1 MKKYYCIAFAAITAI
16 VLLMI
21 NHISILY
28 ENYKQNVESEIEKNL
43 AIAVDDELL
52 IRKTIFNGHK
62 PQKTHSVVRI
72 RMEDMTPAMR
82 DSISKLPGAKDT
94 INVTKAREAGA
105 IGTSAEIAQ
114 QQNQD
119 NFILR
124 GDYVKMNVLDS
135 IFSYRMQM
143 DIPHRFVLVDK
154 DLQTIDSIGDFSFR
168 HVDYAR
174 QKQIGLKGLQTLRF
188 EAQIPI
194 NDFIKEEILILIAN
208 VLLMLLVAGCV
219 AFQLR
224 VIRRKEKV
232 LKFHETEAE
241 GAVHDLKSPIST
253 AISLLGMVRYRH
265 RDEPEAMALVKN
277 ETMMK
282 QLLHEIEALG
292 DVMRE
297 GKSQIVVHREPTD
310 LEALA
315 GRVKQELDLLFQN
328 KRHEITIINELPIGY
343 LVNVDGNLVE
353 RILRN
358 LMENAVKYA
367 DEGVNVYV
375 RLRQQGEGVLTEVE
389 DNGWGIAP
397 LDQKKIF
404 KPYYRVSQPSGHHR
418 RGSGIGLANARQLV
432 KAHGGVIKLQSQPG
446 KGSVFSF
453 TLEDLSAEK

>member
-1 MKKYYCIAFAAITAI
+1 M
-16 VLLMI
+16 
-21 NHISILY
+21 
-28 ENYKQNVESEIEKNL
+28 
-43 AIAVDDELL
+43 
-52 IRKTIFNGHK
+52 
-62 PQKTHSVVRI
+62 
-72 RMEDMTPAMR
+72 
-82 DSISKLPGAKDT
+82 
-94 INVTKAREAGA
+94 
-105 IGTSAEIAQ
+105 
-114 QQNQD
+114 
-119 NFILR
+119 
-124 GDYVKMNVLDS
+124 
-135 IFSYRMQM
+135 
-143 DIPHRFVLVDK
+143 
-154 DLQTIDSIGDFSFR
+154 
-168 HVDYAR
+168 
-174 QKQIGLKGLQTLRF
+174 
-188 EAQIPI
+188 
-194 NDFIKEEILILIAN
+194 
-208 VLLMLLVAGCV
+208 
-219 AFQLR
+219 
-224 VIRRKEKV
+224 
-232 LKFHETEAE
+232 EAE
-241 GAVHDLKSPIST
+241 GAVHDLKSPVST

-297 GKSQIVVHREPTD
+297 GKTQIVVHREPTD
-310 LEALA
+310 LVALA
-315 GRVKQELDLLFQN
+315 GRVKQELDFLFQN
-328 KRHEITIINELPIGY
+328 KRHEITIINELPMGY

-375 RLRQQGEGVLTEVE
+375 RLRQQGEGVLVEVE

-397 LDQKKIF
+397 QDQKKIF